1 MPRDSQLPNATT
13 GKRWFEFFA
22 QGVVFYSIIVLY
34 METEARLTGGAGQ
47 RFWIWNER
55 ALLVFF
61 SAEYVIRWA
70 TSKRPLHYPF
80 SLLGFIDLLAIIP
93 SLAGFSSSLRSL
105 KLLRALRMLTL
116 LKLYRYNRA
125 LQNVM
130 HGFRR
135 VREELAIVG
144 FVAVILMMVSSLAI
158 YEFEHDAQPE
168 KFKRIWDAIW
178 WSFVTLSTVGYGDLA
193 PVTVGGRLVGMLTM
207 LVGIGIFGT
216 FISLVGS
223 SFLATMREQ
232 DATKLRHVAGEPEE
246 EQAAWTEPSAEPRAA
261 PGDLPG

>member
-13 GKRWFEFFA
+13 GKRWFEFFS

-34 METEARLTGGAGQ
+34 METEARLTGGTSQ
-47 RFWIWNER
+47 QFWVWNER

-61 SAEYVIRWA
+61 SLEYVVRWG
-70 TSKRPLHYPF
+70 TSKRPMHYPF

-93 SLAGFSSSLRSL
+93 SLAGIAPSLRSL

-135 VREELAIVG
+135 VKEELAIVG
-144 FVAVILMMVSSLAI
+144 FVAVILMMVSSLAVF
-158 YEFEHDAQPE
+158 EFEHDAQPE
-168 KFKRIWDAIW
+168 RFTHVWDAIW
-178 WSFVTLSTVGYGDLA
+178 WSFVTLSTVGYGDVV
-193 PVTVGGRLVGMLTM
+193 PITVGGRLIGMLTM

-223 SFLATMREQ
+223 SFLTTMREQ
-232 DATKLRHVAGEPEE
+232 DAAHAGHVAGEPEE
-246 EQAAWTEPSAEPRAA
+246 EQAAWTEPNVQPHAT